1 MPVYTT
7 VKTITFSKT
16 NNGSVQ
22 LIPVSVMRKT
32 TGSGGTSDTLQ
43 PVNLFST
50 MEVQAPSTISF
61 TISSTTY
68 QAEEGMTWYE
78 WANSEYNTGN
88 FVCYG
93 TNYSVT
99 VVGFNAYIALN
110 NNTILGSD
118 TIQNNASYTIVS
130 GGGGN

>member
-1 MPVYTT
+1 MAKYLIVHRM
-7 VKTITFSKT
+7 TFSKT

-32 TGSGGTSDTLQ
+32 TGSGGTSDILQ

-50 MEVQAPSTISF
+50 TEIQAPSTISF

-99 VVGFNAYIALN
+99 VVGFNAYIALIGPVN
-110 NNTILGSD
+110 GSD